1 MESKLIYCVQCDAEF
16 EFSVEDQQAYEA
28 KGYDEPKRCP
38 DCRRRK
44 LKSSTN
50 DSDDKWKTK
59 KKRHHDRYD
68 DDI

>member
-1 MESKLIYCVQCDAEF
+1 MESKIIQCVQCDAEF
-16 EFSVEDQQAYEA
+16 EFTAEEQQEYES

-44 LKSSTN
+44 SKFT
-50 DSDDKWKTK
+50 SDNSNGQWKNK

-68 DDI
+68 DEN